1 MRHPLSHASTPIEPE
16 AAEAAPRQEWPA
28 DAPPPPPPELPE
40 PPPITFG
47 IARPARLL
55 GIAWAVSVP
64 AVLWSHIK
72 FSNPVAVVIVAGGV
86 LLGVG
91 LATGLAW
98 GAFHALKRSRNAASG
113 VFGGLACAGLACNVL
128 LGVFMSLAA
137 GALREIDRGPG
148 TVRSQLKQE
157 LAIAKKVAR
166 EELVKVQDEGVK
178 GLLKETPAPTMEPA
192 PVAPD
197 LVLNTMSEKEPE
209 QAPAAAPAAE
219 IAANA
224 PAAVA
229 EQAPQVAV
237 APKTEQPK
245 PAAQPKPVAK
255 VAAKPAPKPA
265 VKPAPVAS
273 APKPQVNVPQRGIS
287 VRKAGSAM
295 PEPVVATIDEATVD
309 RVAYEAAVSVQE
321 RVDKASKRY
330 ADSAMRLTSMRD
342 PLLYHSLTEFRDF
355 RRVLDQHRTDAEA
368 LREAVVTAA
377 GQMQTRLSQAGVPVP
392 VIERHVSMA
401 FPADVSEASA
411 EFHDAYLAWLD
422 ARERRAMILETS
434 LGRWKYNA
442 GTRQLW
448 LADDGVRSACESAFD
463 SVKAS
468 SSVLASKREQA
479 EELGITTRAS
489 EMRSQAGRFAGE
501 NAGG

>member
-28 DAPPPPPPELPE
+28 DAPPPPTPELPE

-72 FSNPVAVVIVAGGV
+72 FSNPVAVVVVAGGV
-86 LLGVG
+86 LAGVG
-91 LATGLAW
+91 IATGLAW

-113 VFGGLACAGLACNVL
+113 IFGGLACVGLACNVL

-148 TVRSQLKQE
+148 TVRTQLKQE

-192 PVAPD
+192 PVSPD
-197 LVLNTMSEKEPE
+197 LVLTTPSEKEPE
-209 QAPAAAPAAE
+209 QAPSAAQAVE

-224 PAAVA
+224 PAEVA
-229 EQAPQVAV
+229 QPAPQVA
-237 APKTEQPK
+237 AAHEPEQE
-245 PAAQPKPVAK
+245 QPKPVAK
-255 VAAKPAPKPA
+255 PKAVVKTAAKPAPKPT
-265 VKPAPVAS
+265 PVAS

-309 RVAYEAAVSVQE
+309 RVAYEAAVSVQD
-321 RVDKASKRY
+321 RVDKASRRY
-330 ADSAMRLTSMRD
+330 ADSALRLTSMRD
-342 PLLYHSLTEFRDF
+342 PLLYHSQTEFRDF
-355 RRVLDQHRTDAEA
+355 RRALDQHRTDAEA

-442 GTRQLW
+442 GTKQLW

-489 EMRSQAGRFAGE
+489 EMRSQVGRFAGE
-501 NAGG
+501 NAGS

>member
-1 MRHPLSHASTPIEPE
+1 M
-16 AAEAAPRQEWPA
+16 
-28 DAPPPPPPELPE
+28 
-40 PPPITFG
+40 
-47 IARPARLL
+47 
-55 GIAWAVSVP
+55 
-64 AVLWSHIK
+64 
-72 FSNPVAVVIVAGGV
+72 
-86 LLGVG
+86 
-91 LATGLAW
+91 
-98 GAFHALKRSRNAASG
+98 
-113 VFGGLACAGLACNVL
+113 
-128 LGVFMSLAA
+128 
-137 GALREIDRGPG
+137 
-148 TVRSQLKQE
+148 RSQLKQE

-178 GLLKETPAPTMEPA
+178 GLLKETPAPAPTMTPA
-192 PVAPD
+192 PVSPD
-197 LVLNTMSEKEPE
+197 LVLSTMSEKEPE
-209 QAPAAAPAAE
+209 SAAAPAVE

-224 PAAVA
+224 HADVAAP
-229 EQAPQVAV
+229 APQVAV
-237 APKTEQPK
+237 VPEPRKELPK
-245 PAAQPKPVAK
+245 PATKAKPVAK
-255 VAAKPAPKPA
+255 AAAKPAAKPT
-265 VKPAPVAS
+265 PVAN

-287 VRKAGSAM
+287 VRKAGSAL

-309 RVAYEAAVSVQE
+309 RVAYDAAVSVQE

-355 RRVLDQHRTDAEA
+355 RRALDQHRTDAEA
-368 LREAVVTAA
+368 LREAVTTAA

-442 GTRQLW
+442 GTKQLW
-448 LADDGVRSACESAFD
+448 LADDGVRTACESAFD

-479 EELGITTRAS
+479 EEMGITTRAS
-489 EMRSQAGRFAGE
+489 EMRSQSGRFAGE
-501 NAGG
+501 NAGS